1 MKLRSISYLSK
12 EGVKNM
18 WSNRLMTIASIGV
31 LVACMVLIGLA
42 ILISLN
48 VNEAL
53 DGLEQQNVIRV
64 YFNDKTSVI
73 YGNASEKFD
82 PEDFEDTSSEEDSSE
97 ETASDTE
104 DGETTSSEETSSET
118 EEEVIDP
125 DDIPESAYV
134 IHNEEEA
141 KALCDKL
148 AKIENV
154 LKVEYISA
162 EDALKDIKENGQIPE
177 NAVEHFGFDDEYGNP
192 LSCGARITLSDMSLF
207 DETLEK
213 IEKTK
218 GVDAVQSQSELAEK
232 ITAIEEG
239 IGIAGVWIIAILL
252 IISLVIVSNTIRV
265 TMYSRKLEIS
275 IMKAVGATNSFIRLP
290 FVIEGIMIGLVSAV
304 ISMGILYFCYRV
316 AMEAVSGALGMT
328 DTIAF
333 ITVAPQIFGIFA
345 AIGVLSGIVGSAIMI
360 RKYLKKEGSEFT
372 AI

>member
-82 PEDFEDTSSEEDSSE
+82 PADFEN
-97 ETASDTE
+97 
-104 DGETTSSEETSSET
+104 TSSET
-118 EEEVIDP
+118 EEVIDP
-125 DDIPESAYV
+125 DDIPESAYI
-134 IHNEEEA
+134 IHNEDEA

-290 FVIEGIMIGLVSAV
+290 FVIEGIMIGLVSAI